1 MQKLALQHNLADER
15 VTAGA
20 VHQRAAHAPID
31 YVENRKRKQQQATTK
46 MGIRMRLEMIMA
58 KPEKKPRMP
67 QKTTVILR
75 KKAEMRKATEKKKK
89 ATEKKKREKTTTK
102 QEIPQPREAHEP
114 TRPDQNRKIKV
125 RRRQLDEQAGD
136 ANEFLL
142 FFPCV
147 AIYELELD
155 TL

>member
-1 MQKLALQHNLADER
+1 
-15 VTAGA
+15 
-20 VHQRAAHAPID
+20 
-31 YVENRKRKQQQATTK
+31 

-75 KKAEMRKATEKKKK
+75 KKAEKKKK
-89 ATEKKKREKTTTK
+89 AREKKKREKTTTK

-136 ANEFLL
+136 ADEFLL